1 MLGRIGVAVAA
12 LVMAGCLPDLDVE
25 YTTGSGGTGGA
36 TTGGGGASTGGGGT
50 GGVST
55 GVGGGAGG
63 ASTGG
68 GGAGIAG
75 GTPVKSTPLGR
86 VSDVAGVDLKGDVAP
101 DGQVA
106 IGATYSAASN
116 GGFSVAGQ
124 PLPMTDGT
132 DMFVAGYKGDGT
144 APWVKP
150 VNAKNDQELMDLAVG
165 NSSVCVVGATR
176 ASTGISF
183 GQKELTPFENGSSRD
198 GFAARLLLADGSA
211 VFAVPIGAGT
221 DEQYSQA
228 TATIGG
234 GCGVAG
240 RFDSALRYGSS
251 ATTLVP
257 AAEPDTDVFVLRAG
271 PAGEL
276 LGVASTSDDGDAAD
290 GSWEQ
295 VRTMAVDPGGLHAV
309 VVGVYDNG
317 PVSFDP
323 AKGALQSD
331 ADSDIFV
338 AHFDLAQ
345 GLAGGLIAQKS
356 FGNGSDDDFSGA
368 CSDVDA
374 EGNVAL
380 AGTNQGAIN
389 NFGGDVIA
397 AGSFVVVLDS
407 NLDHLF
413 SVSLPAGV
421 IPKAV
426 SLGPNETVLLVATFT
441 GAIDLGS
448 GVLTSQGGTDVLAAA
463 WSLATKSLLWATPM
477 GTAGED
483 RVYAVEHGT
492 SGAPL
497 VLTGFKGDVTLGS
510 EVVPCTADLVS
521 EICLVTVELQP

>member
-1 MLGRIGVAVAA
+1 MLGRIGVAVAG

-55 GVGGGAGG
+55 GGAGGAGG

-68 GGAGIAG
+68 GGGIAG
-75 GTPVKSTPLGR
+75 GMPVKSTPLGR

-106 IGATYSAASN
+106 IGATYSAAINS
-116 GGFSVAGQ
+116 GFSVAGQ
-124 PLPMTDGT
+124 PLPVTDGT
-132 DMFVAGYKGDGT
+132 DLFVAGYKGDGT

-150 VNAKNDQELMDLAVG
+150 VNAKNDQELTDLAVG
-165 NSSVCVVGATR
+165 SSSVCVVGATK
-176 ASTGISF
+176 ATEKLSF
-183 GQKELTPFENGSSRD
+183 GEESFTPFENGSSRD
-198 GFAARLLLADGSA
+198 GFAARLLLVDGSA
-211 VFAVPIGAGT
+211 AFAVPIGAGT
-221 DEQYSQA
+221 GEQYSQA

-240 RFDSALRYGSS
+240 RFDYALRYGSS
-251 ATTLVP
+251 AMTLVS
-257 AAEPDTDVFVLRAG
+257 AAEPDSDVFVLRAG
-271 PAGEL
+271 PSGEL
-276 LGVASTSDDGDAAD
+276 LGVASTSDDGDVAD

-295 VRTMAVDPGGLHAV
+295 VRTMAVGSGGHAV
-309 VVGVYDNG
+309 VVGVYNNG

-338 AHFDLAQ
+338 AQFDVN
-345 GLAGGLIAQKS
+345 AGISEGLIAQKS
-356 FGNGSDDDFSGA
+356 FGHPTEPDSFEHA
-368 CSDVDA
+368 CSGVDA
-374 EGNVAL
+374 AGNVAL
-380 AGTNQGAIN
+380 AGTNGAAIA
-389 NFGGDVIA
+389 NFGGAPLA
-397 AGSFVVVLDS
+397 AGAFLAVLDA
-407 NLDHLF
+407 NLDHIF
-413 SVSLPAGV
+413 SLSLPGGLV
-421 IPKAV
+421 PSAV
-426 SLGPNETVLLVATFT
+426 SLGPDGTVLLVATFT
-441 GAIDLGS
+441 GAVDLGS
-448 GVLTSQGGTDVLAAA
+448 GALTSQGGTDVLAAA

-497 VLTGFKGDVTLGS
+497 VLAGFKGDVTLGS
-510 EVVPCTADLVS
+510 EVVPCSADLMS